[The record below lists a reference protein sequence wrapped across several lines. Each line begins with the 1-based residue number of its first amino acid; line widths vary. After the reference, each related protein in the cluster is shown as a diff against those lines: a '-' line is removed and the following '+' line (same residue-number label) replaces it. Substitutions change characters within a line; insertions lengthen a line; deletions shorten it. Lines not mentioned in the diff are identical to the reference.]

1 MVIYPNSKAAETTA
15 TPTPKQS
22 LNSSVGVDREL
33 LLSISQ
39 DLTNH
44 AQSLAASIEARQETP
59 MAETSAESQE
69 NTQQLL
75 DWVADL
81 YSIGSDIQAYLNPEV
96 ADNT

>member
-1 MVIYPNSKAAETTA
+1 
-15 TPTPKQS
+15 
-22 LNSSVGVDREL
+22 
-33 LLSISQ
+33 
-39 DLTNH
+39 
-44 AQSLAASIEARQETP
+44 

-81 YSIGSDIQAYLNPEV
+81 YSIGADIQAYLNPEV

>member
-1 MVIYPNSKAAETTA
+1 MVIYPNSKAAETAA

-44 AQSLAASIEARQETP
+44 AQSLAATIEARLETP

-81 YSIGSDIQAYLNPEV
+81 YSIGADIQAYLNPEV